1 MQQGIKWGL
10 AACLALASGIA
21 SAQVD
26 VNAFVRKD
34 QFEDIKLSPN
44 GEYFAA
50 TVPLEDR
57 TVLAITSRADNKLRA
72 TFALGKNSHVGG
84 FWWVSPDRVVIAVA
98 QKFGQLD
105 EPVPTGELYAIGAEG
120 GKPAILVG
128 YRIDTQQVGSNI
140 QKKKSEELSAT
151 LIDTLPGDDKNVLVA
166 IWPWNEDPYTRV
178 DRMDVFTGRR
188 VPVARAPV
196 RRAEFTT
203 DNASVVR
210 FAHGAGGDNVAKL
223 YHRTGEGA
231 EWILVNDEAATRRVE
246 SPMGFS
252 KDNRTAYLRVQQPEG
267 ADAVVAYDT
276 VTGERKEV
284 LRNANVSP
292 EGTISEF
299 GPRGVPVGV
308 FLADGK
314 WSTAFFDDN
323 SLEARLYRSLE
334 AAFPGEAVTITSSTD
349 DGRLVLVAVW
359 SDRNPGDFYI
369 FDTQTKKADFLLA
382 RRQWFDP
389 EKMAAQ
395 QPIRLKSRDGLD
407 LHGYLTLPPGKSGK
421 LPMIVLPH
429 GGPFGR
435 RDYWGFSNDPQ
446 ILAAAGYAVL
456 QVNFR
461 GSGGYGRRFH
471 QAGAQQWG
479 GTMQDDLTD
488 ATRWAIAQGH
498 ADPTRICLHGASYGA
513 YATLVGVA
521 KEPSLYK
528 CAAGHVGVYDLP
540 TMQREDARDSRSLG
554 RWSKEWVGEG
564 AMLSTASPTNMAQ
577 QIKVPVFLSAGGED
591 VVAPIEHTEL
601 MERRLKAAGV
611 PVETLYKKTEGHG
624 FYKPENQ
631 QEYYTRLLAFFNR
644 HLGGATA
651 K

>member
-1 MQQGIKWGL
+1 MIRGMVAAL
-10 AACLALASGIA
+10 AACLAFASFEA

-34 QFEDIKLSPN
+34 QFEDIKLSPT

-57 TVLAITSRADNKLRA
+57 TVLAITSRADSKLRA

-84 FWWVSPDRVVIAVA
+84 FWWVSRDRVVIAVA

-105 EPVPTGELYAIGAEG
+105 EPVPTGELYAIGADG

-140 QKKKSEELSAT
+140 QQKKSEELSAT
-151 LIDTLPGDDKNVLVA
+151 LIDTLPEDDKNILVA

-178 DRMDVFTGRR
+178 ERMDVFSGRR

-210 FAHGAGGDNVAKL
+210 FAHGAGGDNVSKL

-231 EWILVNDEAATRRVE
+231 EWILVNDEATTHRVE
-246 SPMGFS
+246 WPLGFAG
-252 KDNRTAYLRVQQPEG
+252 DNRTAYLQVQQAEG
-267 ADAVVAYDT
+267 TDAVVAYDT
-276 VTGERKEV
+276 VTGERREL
-284 LRNANVSP
+284 LRDANVSP
-292 EGTISEF
+292 AATITEF
-299 GPRGVPVGV
+299 GPRTVPVGV

-314 WSTAFFDDN
+314 WSTAFFDN
-323 SLEARLYRSLE
+323 SGQEARLYRSLE

-349 DGRLVLVAVW
+349 DGKLVLVSVW

-389 EKMAAQ
+389 ARMAEQ
-395 QPIRLKSRDGLD
+395 VPIHLKSRDGLD
-407 LHGYLTLPPGKSGK
+407 LHGYLTLPPGKTGK

-435 RDYWGFSNDPQ
+435 RDYWGFDNDPQ

-471 QAGAQQWG
+471 QAGAKQWG

-498 ADPTRICLHGASYGA
+498 ADPSRICLYGASYGA
-513 YATLVGVA
+513 YAALVGVA
-521 KEPSLYK
+521 KESALYK

-540 TMQREDARDSRSLG
+540 TMQREDARDSRRIG

-564 AMLSTASPTNMAQ
+564 SMLSAASPTNMAQ

-631 QEYYTRLLAFFNR
+631 QEYYTRLLAFFSK